1 MAPEIDT
8 ESVRSD
14 SLKYLWMHNR
24 DWTHMAEQG
33 GPPVITQGKGVRVV
47 DSEGKEWIDV
57 NGGYTSVN
65 VGYGRTEIADAA
77 YEQALKT
84 VFAPVGTT
92 TEPVVRLAA
101 KLAELAPGS
110 LNRSFMVSSGSEA
123 NETAIKIARAYHKRT
138 GQAGRY
144 KIISRRGSYHGAT
157 GGVVFTGGG
166 TAYPRADFEPVYPG
180 MLYAPQPNPYR
191 CELGGTTPSECA
203 VLCAQAVEDLI
214 IFHGPDTVAAFL
226 GEPIAIPQGAPV
238 PGDEYWPMVRDICDR
253 YGVVLIMDEIVCGFG
268 RTGRMFGSNHWGIVP
283 DILTVAKGL
292 VSSYLPVGAAI
303 VQDHI
308 ADSFAAKDSE
318 LSHVFTNAGHPVTAA
333 AALKNIDIIETENLV
348 QNAADTGAYL
358 KEQLVNLKADHPI
371 VGDVRGIG
379 LFVALE
385 FVSDQKTRVRFGP
398 EDRMAARMTEKL
410 RNHGL
415 ILNSRGDILHIG
427 PPLCVT
433 SKDVDQIVHAVDL
446 SLWEIEGELGIARK
460 P

>member
-1 MAPEIDT
+1 MAPRIDT
-8 ESVRSD
+8 ESVRRD
-14 SLKYLWMHNR
+14 SLNYLWMHNR
-24 DWTHMAEQG
+24 DWAQIAEQG
-33 GPPVITQGKGVRVV
+33 GPPVITHGTGVRVT
-47 DSEGKEWIDV
+47 DSEGKEWIDA

-77 YEQALKT
+77 YAQALKT

-110 LNRSFMVSSGSEA
+110 LNRSFMVSGGSEA

-166 TAYPRADFEPVYPG
+166 PAYPRADFEPVYPG
-180 MLYAPQPNPYR
+180 MVYAPQPNPFR

-214 IFHGPDTVAAFL
+214 IFHGPGTIAAFL

-268 RTGRMFGSNHWGIVP
+268 RTGRMFGSNHWDIVP

-292 VSSYLPVGAAI
+292 VSSYLPLGAAI

-308 ADSFAAKDSE
+308 ADNFAAKDSA

-348 QNAADTGAYL
+348 QNAAKTGAYL
-358 KEQLVNLKADHPI
+358 KEQLANLKPDHPI

-385 FVSDQKTRVRFGP
+385 FVSDQKTRARFGP

-410 RNHGL
+410 RDHGL

-433 SKDVDQIVHAVDL
+433 RKDVDQIVHAVDL